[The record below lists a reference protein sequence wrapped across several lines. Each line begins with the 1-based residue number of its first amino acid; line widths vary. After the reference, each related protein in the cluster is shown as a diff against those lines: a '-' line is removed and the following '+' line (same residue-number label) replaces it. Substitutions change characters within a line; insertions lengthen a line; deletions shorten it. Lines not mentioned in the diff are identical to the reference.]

1 MRKILVSILLMTG
14 LLSACSN
21 QKNDLVVGMECNY
34 APFNWTQVEKT
45 DGALLINNEAGSGY
59 CDGYDIQ
66 IAQAIADDLGSNLI
80 VRKISWDGLIPA
92 LQAGEIDM
100 IVAGMTDTAER
111 RASVSFSSPYYT
123 SDLVLLVKSNSS
135 YATATNLSD
144 FTGANVIAQLSTF
157 HDGLIDQI
165 PSVNHMQPLTSAA
178 ALVNELLN
186 GTADAMVTELPVGL
200 SVTKSNANI
209 TIIQFAKGSGFTTAF
224 EDTTVSVAVSL
235 TSTKLLADINTALA
249 AITTETRAQWMAD
262 AIARQPLSN

>member
-1 MRKILVSILLMTG
+1 MKKILISILLATG
-14 LLSACSN
+14 LFSACTS
-21 QKNDLVVGMECNY
+21 KSNDLVVGMECNY

-66 IAQAIADDLGSNLI
+66 IAQAIADDLGRSLI

-111 RASVSFSSPYYT
+111 RVSVSFSEPYYT
-123 SDLVLLVKSNSS
+123 SDLVLLVKSDSTFAS
-135 YATATNLSD
+135 ATNLAD

-157 HDGLIDQI
+157 HDALIDQI
-165 PSVNHMQPLTSAA
+165 PSVNHMQPLGSAA

-200 SVTKSNANI
+200 SVTKSNSNVSI
-209 TIIQFAKGSGFTTAF
+209 VQFAKGSGFETAF
-224 EDTTVSVAVSL
+224 EDTTVSVAVALS
-235 TSTKLLADINTALA
+235 STELLADINTALA
-249 AITTETRAQWMAD
+249 AITAETRAQWMAD